1 MTTSVLST
9 GMQTDTYYSSL
20 SLFQHSIQWARL
32 FGVAV
37 ANGVTTP
44 LVNLSE
50 TSDKKVAQTDQTGQT
65 NQTMTTSPK
74 QTKKESLTQ
83 SETVTMDGTEN
94 EKESEILEFDDCSEV
109 DYDLDY
115 TVQY

>member
-1 MTTSVLST
+1 
-9 GMQTDTYYSSL
+9 
-20 SLFQHSIQWARL
+20 
-32 FGVAV
+32 VAV

-50 TSDKKVAQTDQTGQT
+50 TNDKKVAQTDQPGQT

-74 QTKKESLTQ
+74 QTKNESLTQ
-83 SETVTMDGTEN
+83 SETMTMDGTEN
-94 EKESEILEFDDCSEV
+94 ERESEILEFDDCSEV

>member
-1 MTTSVLST
+1 M
-9 GMQTDTYYSSL
+9 
-20 SLFQHSIQWARL
+20 
-32 FGVAV
+32 AV
-37 ANGVTTP
+37 ASGVITP

-50 TSDKKVAQTDQTGQT
+50 ISDKKVAQTEQTGQT

-74 QTKKESLTQ
+74 QIKNESLTQ
-83 SETVTMDGTEN
+83 SETMTTDGTEN
-94 EKESEILEFDDCSEV
+94 ERESEILEFDDCSEV

>member
-1 MTTSVLST
+1 M
-9 GMQTDTYYSSL
+9 
-20 SLFQHSIQWARL
+20 
-32 FGVAV
+32 AV
-37 ANGVTTP
+37 ASGVTTP

-50 TSDKKVAQTDQTGQT
+50 ISDKKVVQTEQTGQT

-74 QTKKESLTQ
+74 QIKNESLTQ
-83 SETVTMDGTEN
+83 SETMTTDGTEN
-94 EKESEILEFDDCSEV
+94 ERESEILEFDDCSEV

>member
-1 MTTSVLST
+1 M
-9 GMQTDTYYSSL
+9 
-20 SLFQHSIQWARL
+20 
-32 FGVAV
+32 AV
-37 ANGVTTP
+37 ASGVITP

-50 TSDKKVAQTDQTGQT
+50 ISDKKVVQTEQTGQT

-74 QTKKESLTQ
+74 QIKNESLTQ
-83 SETVTMDGTEN
+83 SETMTTDGTEN
-94 EKESEILEFDDCSEV
+94 ERESEILEFDDCSEV